1 MVDDVPALS
10 CMHCGEKY
18 YDVKTLQQIEGL
30 FEAIYQQGQMPT
42 RQVAVAI
49 PF

>member
-1 MVDDVPALS
+1 
-10 CMHCGEKY
+10 MHCGEKY